1 MAETATI
8 VREIDTAKF
17 PGTAFLAEL
26 RRLDAEASQ
35 ELGGPVIRHSE
46 RGVDTIVKNTWQRVD
61 PLTHDLQTA
70 TDRIAAAVPVAQA
83 IVNGRRMT
91 KLAEIADRMARKRAL
106 HDAQADSFAAR
117 LDAIDRREPDAF
129 ARGEAFLKE
138 RETDLQD
145 FEASLRQLSN
155 LPLAGSQG

>member
-1 MAETATI
+1 MAEQVVTRDVDA
-8 VREIDTAKF
+8 AKF
-17 PGTAFLAEL
+17 PGNALTAEL
-26 RRLDAEASQ
+26 RRLDAEAAH

-46 RGVDTIVKNTWQRVD
+46 RGVDTILKTTWRRVD
-61 PLTHDLQTA
+61 PLTHELQTA
-70 TDRIAAAVPVAQA
+70 TERIAAAVPVAQA
-83 IVNGRRMT
+83 IVNGHRMT
-91 KLAEIADRMARKRAL
+91 KLAEIADRMARKRAI